1 MRTTVRIGLL
11 VLAAALL
18 AAVLWWTASP
28 EPEAVGT
35 PAPPTHGADA
45 DGKTFALEDFR
56 GKVVL
61 LDFWGNW

>member
-11 VLAAALL
+11 VLAALFL
-18 AAVLWWTASP
+18 VGVLWWTSA
-28 EPEAVGT
+28 PEALGT

-45 DGKTFALEDFR
+45 DGKTFTLADFR